1 MHNTISN
8 RGKTKM
14 PITSK
19 KQSEAKQ
26 EWMKNNSKM
35 FGVRVMR
42 NTEADIFE
50 YLEGKVPSEE
60 FKKGIRLLI
69 AQEEAKKAA
78 HEKNQQ

>member
-1 MHNTISN
+1 
-8 RGKTKM
+8 M